1 MKRLL
6 LCAFAVALPF
16 TAGAQADS
24 ESSVVVRG
32 TQLQRPAEPFQLY
45 HGAMTDYTG
54 SYDLS
59 TGEQMAIRQMG
70 YRLYLTMGSG
80 ERKPLIAVARNVLMS
95 TDSQVKLV
103 LQRQEDGEY
112 AGHMW
117 RARPDLRAEQS
128 ISDSVPKY
136 ELVSFR

>member
-6 LCAFAVALPF
+6 LCAFVAALPL

-70 YRLYLTMGSG
+70 YRLYLTMGNG

-95 TDSQVKLV
+95 TDNQVKLV
-103 LQRQEDGEY
+103 LQRQDDGEY
-112 AGHMW
+112 SGHMW
-117 RARPDLRAEQS
+117 RARPDLSARRSMA
-128 ISDSVPKY
+128 DSVPKY